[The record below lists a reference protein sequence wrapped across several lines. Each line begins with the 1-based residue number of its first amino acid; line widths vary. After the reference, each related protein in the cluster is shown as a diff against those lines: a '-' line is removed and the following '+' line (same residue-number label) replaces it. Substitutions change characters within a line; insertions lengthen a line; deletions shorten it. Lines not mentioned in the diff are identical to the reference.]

1 MAYPAEIRR
10 NLVGMRERAYG
21 DERMDLFQAVDAY
34 LDHLRVERG
43 LAGNTVAAY
52 ATDLARL
59 ASFAQEQGVL
69 EAKALDAV
77 TITRFLVSL
86 DRSGLSA
93 RSAARYLSA
102 VRGLCRFLVR
112 EGALAADAT
121 ALLSAP
127 RLGRRLPTVLTLD
140 EVERLLA
147 APDITRPRG
156 RRERAMLSLMY
167 AAGLRVT
174 ELCTLKLAD
183 LDRRRGFVKV
193 EGKGGKRRLVPIGE
207 VALADVEAY
216 LAHDRTTQAEKR
228 SSSSFALF
236 TSSWGRPLTRQGF
249 WKLVLR
255 CARKAGITKPI
266 SPHKLRHSFATHL
279 LEGNAD
285 LRSVQAM
292 LGHANIVTTEIY
304 THVAPGHVRK
314 AHQKAH
320 PRA

>member
-1 MAYPAEIRR
+1 
-10 NLVGMRERAYG
+10 
-21 DERMDLFQAVDAY
+21 MDLFQAVDAY
-34 LDHLRVERG
+34 LDYLRVERG
-43 LAGNTVAAY
+43 LTANTVAAY
-52 ATDLARL
+52 GTDLARL

-112 EGALAADAT
+112 EAALATDPT
-121 ALLSAP
+121 ALLSTP
-127 RLGRRLPTVLTLD
+127 RLGRRLPVVLTF
-140 EVERLLA
+140 EEIERLLA
-147 APDITRPRG
+147 APDISRPRG

-167 AAGLRVT
+167 AAGLRVS

-216 LAHDRTTQAEKR
+216 LAHDRTAKAGR
-228 SSSSFALF
+228 GPSSSALF

-292 LGHANIVTTEIY
+292 LGHASIVTTEIY